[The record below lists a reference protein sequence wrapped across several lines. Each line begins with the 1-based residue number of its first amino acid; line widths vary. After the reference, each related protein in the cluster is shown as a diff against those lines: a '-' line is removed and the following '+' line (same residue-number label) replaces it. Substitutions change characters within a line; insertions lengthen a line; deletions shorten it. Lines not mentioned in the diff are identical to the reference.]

1 MVGRRAAVSHGI
13 ALALALAGPASV
25 RAQEPVD
32 QAIIVRIKQ
41 EGFQHSQVLETAV
54 GLSDLN
60 GPRPAGTAA
69 YRSAA
74 EWARARLAGW
84 GLAGAALESW
94 GLHARGWQLDRFSV
108 EMLEPYY
115 LRITAFPRRWS
126 SPTAAPVT
134 GAVVHVHLDAD
145 SDFARY
151 RGKLRGAIVLAG
163 TSAPPD
169 DRFTPPARRFTD
181 ADLDSLVGLTAP
193 GEPKDYWA
201 DHDSFAV
208 GLERRQKILRFL
220 AGEGVAAVLDPSEVE
235 TALRA
240 DGYWDYTTER
250 AAGPPAFV
258 VSADHFRRLARLV
271 DAGRTVRVE
280 LSLQARF
287 TPADSGYNVV
297 AEIPG
302 ADPKLRG
309 EIVMLGGHLD
319 SWAAGTGAT
328 DNAAGCAVV
337 MEAVR
342 ILQAIGAKPRRTI
355 RVALWDGE
363 EPSEEYAGS
372 EGYVRRH
379 FGDPVTMR
387 LKPEHARLSAY
398 YNIDNGAG
406 RIRGIYLQGNEAAR
420 PILQAWL
427 EPFRYLGAA
436 SVTTANTGSTDHIA
450 FIGVG
455 LPGFEVIQDPLDY
468 DARTHH
474 TNLDVAD
481 YLIEDDLQQAA
492 VVMASLVYHTAMRP
506 DKMPRPP
513 LPEAHR

>member
-1 MVGRRAAVSHGI
+1 VVGRRTALSSGL
-13 ALALALAGPASV
+13 ALALALASPATV

-32 QAIIVRIKQ
+32 QGIIARIKQ
-41 EGFQHSQVLETAV
+41 EGFQHSQVLTTAV

-60 GPRPAGTAA
+60 GPRPAGTRA
-69 YRSAA
+69 YRAAA

-84 GLAGAALESW
+84 GLSGAALESW
-94 GLHARGWQLDRFSV
+94 GLHARGWELDRFSV

-115 LRITAFPRRWS
+115 LRIDAFPRRWS
-126 SPTAAPVT
+126 SPTASPVT
-134 GAVVHVHLDAD
+134 GTVIRARIAAD

-163 TSAPPD
+163 NADPPD
-169 DRFTPPARRFTD
+169 DRFSAPAKRFTD
-181 ADLDSLVGLTAP
+181 ADLDSLARLTAL

-201 DHDSFAV
+201 DHDGFAA
-208 GLERRQKILRFL
+208 GLDRQQKILQFL
-220 AGEGVAAVLDPSEVE
+220 ADEGAAAVLEPSDAE
-235 TALRA
+235 TALRV
-240 DGYWDYTTER
+240 DGYWDYTTSR
-250 AAGPPAFV
+250 SGGPPAFV
-258 VSADHFRRLARLV
+258 LAADHFRRLARLI
-271 DAGRTVRVE
+271 DGGRQVRLE

-287 TPADSGYNVV
+287 TPPDSGYNVV
-297 AEIPG
+297 AEIAG
-302 ADPKLRG
+302 TDPRLKA
-309 EIVMLGGHLD
+309 EVVMLGGHLD

-328 DNAAGCAVV
+328 DNAAGCAIV

-363 EPSEEYAGS
+363 EPSEVYAGS

-398 YNIDNGAG
+398 YNVDNGAG
-406 RIRGIYLQGNEAAR
+406 RIRGVYLQGNEAAR

-436 SVTTANTGSTDHIA
+436 TLTTANTGSTDHIA
-450 FIGVG
+450 FTGVG
-455 LPGFEVIQDPLDY
+455 LPGFQVIQDPLDY
-468 DARTHH
+468 DSRTHH

-481 YLIEDDLQQAA
+481 YLIEDDLQQAS